1 MSEKKHE
8 PRSRRRPHS
17 TPTAVP
23 YLEVDL
29 VRESEQLRREPEW
42 KTGQNAKT
50 LVKYD
55 DLRVVLI
62 ALTAHSRIPQHH
74 TEARI
79 SIHTIQGRIQ
89 VRAEGRTFGL
99 PAGSLLA
106 LDQGSGH
113 DVEALED
120 SLFLL
125 TIAWPGRTER
135 PAARPRGTRHT
146 LPQRDG

>member
-1 MSEKKHE
+1 MSEKKDE
-8 PRSRRRPHS
+8 QRSRRRPHS
-17 TPTAVP
+17 APTAVP

-50 LVKYD
+50 LVKCA

-62 ALTAHSRIPQHH
+62 ALTAHSRLAQHH

-89 VRAEGRTFGL
+89 VRAEGRTF
-99 PAGSLLA
+99 
-106 LDQGSGH
+106 
-113 DVEALED
+113 
-120 SLFLL
+120 
-125 TIAWPGRTER
+125 AWPGRTER
-135 PAARPRGTRHT
+135 PAARSAARPRGTRHP